1 MNKLYDLYVALQLRA
16 PILST
21 GGSKE
26 YRGVDRVFYRNS
38 KGDLTM
44 QGSHIKGKL
53 RLAIKD
59 LINLKKIDPNF
70 SLDQKFGKPFEKSFE
85 AGRAELIISD
95 FVIDHPGS
103 LNNTIST
110 RVSID
115 PTTGTAKERFLQVN
129 ECVFA
134 AGALT
139 QWNGHI
145 YFWAEDAKQADEIA
159 KTLKLG
165 LKWIPSL
172 GGIKGSGYGRLEK
185 VITKLESCKQA
196 ESPAMEN
203 KSNALTLFIEFNDD
217 IFIGGNVNS
226 YNYHESGTIISGSIL
241 KGSLARCLNEM
252 CGEKPNKDIDLQNE
266 KVKADFPKLAEYFS
280 TIRFSHAFPC
290 PPQAESRAVA
300 IPFSTIEIDKKDYY
314 DISLMPDDDLNNIT
328 KEIRF
333 QIDWKNPSVLNGK
346 FGWQQCD
353 TVNKTRTQIEEQTRT
368 SAEDKL
374 YMFQYISPFVKE
386 NPDKQT
392 QTGRVRWIAEI
403 NVPDINQDEIIKELT
418 DAMEKS
424 WRFMGKRNSRFQFLI
439 KPGNIKRIQDTCKEG
454 VLKNDKAVVTLQTDA
469 LTFNAFKIK
478 ILQMDFEDIEK
489 IYSNYWND
497 ISNGSLKLIRFFAR
511 QKMVGRYFG
520 KRFKDIH
527 DNRYYPFV
535 LTQAGSV
542 FVLEAIK
549 QKEAEDLLNIWQ
561 LTGLPL
567 PSDLLPANTPT
578 KEIWKKCPFVPENG
592 YGEILVNLNWHWEKQ
607 YNKI

>member
-38 KGDLTM
+38 NGDLSM

-53 RLAIKD
+53 RLAIKELID
-59 LINLKKIDPNF
+59 LRIIDPKF
-70 SLDQKFGKPFEKSFE
+70 SLDQKFGKKYEDFIS
-85 AGRAELIISD
+85 GRAELIISD
-95 FVIDHPGS
+95 FVIDHPGD
-103 LNNTIST
+103 LNNSIST

-115 PTTGTAKERFLQVN
+115 ATTGTAKERFLQVN
-129 ECVFA
+129 ERIFA

-159 KTLKLG
+159 RILKLG
-165 LKWIPSL
+165 FKWIPSF

-185 VITKLESCKQA
+185 VITKLETCKQA
-196 ESPAMEN
+196 VNPAMNN

-226 YNYHESGTIISGSIL
+226 SNYHESGTIISGSIL

-252 CGEKPNKDIDLQNE
+252 CGEKPNQDIDLKNE
-266 KVKADFPKLAEYFS
+266 KVKADFPQLAEHFS
-280 TIRFSHAFPC
+280 AIRFSHAFPC
-290 PPQAESRAVA
+290 PLQAETRAVV
-300 IPFSTIEIDKKDYY
+300 IPFSVIEIDKKDYY
-314 DISLMPDDDLNNIT
+314 DISLMLDDDFSKIS

-333 QIDWKNPSVLNGK
+333 QIDWKNPAALDSR
-346 FGWQQCD
+346 FGWQRCD
-353 TVNKTRTQIEEQTRT
+353 TVNKTRTEIEKQTRT
-368 SAEDKL
+368 AAEDKL

-403 NVPDINQDEIIKELT
+403 NVPDANQDEIIKQLT

-439 KPGNIKRIQDTCKEG
+439 KPGNAKRAQDTCKEG
-454 VLKNDKAVVTLQTDA
+454 ILKDEKAVVTLQTDA
-469 LTFNAFKIK
+469 LMFNAFNIK
-478 ILQMDFEDIEK
+478 NSKLDFEDIEK
-489 IYSNYWND
+489 IYSNYWNK
-497 ISNGSLKLIRFFAR
+497 ISNGSLNMVRFFAR
-511 QKMVGRYFG
+511 QKMVGRYYG
-520 KRFKDIH
+520 KRFKEIH

-549 QKEAEDLLNIWQ
+549 KKEAADSLNSWL

-567 PSDLLPANTPT
+567 PSDSLPENIPT

-592 YGEILVNLNWHWEKQ
+592 YGEIIINLNWHWEKQ
-607 YNKI
+607 YNES